1 MHNLRSVGLRIPLL
15 GSKVPSCT
23 RSTEL
28 NAEEEDLSACQS
40 CGAALAVDTRFCQS
54 CGSPTE
60 VRSDIAVSAI
70 ESPAGVAAMSPSG
83 GGRSKTMETNV
94 VGALT
99 YLAGFITGIIFLV
112 LDPYKSNS
120 FVRFHA
126 FQSIFFNVAWVGF
139 WIIWMILSAVL
150 TPLTAGVFGL
160 IALPLML
167 IFTLAGFGIWIFLM
181 YQAYQ
186 QKLFRLP
193 IVGKFAAEQAGVRL

>member
-1 MHNLRSVGLRIPLL
+1 M
-15 GSKVPSCT
+15 
-23 RSTEL
+23 
-28 NAEEEDLSACQS
+28 SACQA
-40 CGAALAVDTRFCQS
+40 CGSALAADTCFCQS

-60 VRSDIAVSAI
+60 LKSEVSVSAI
-70 ESPAGVAAMSPSG
+70 ESPAGVAVISPSG
-83 GGRSKTMETNV
+83 ETGSKTMDTNL

-99 YLAGFITGIIFLV
+99 YLAGFVTGIVFLV

-120 FVRFHA
+120 FIRFHA
-126 FQSIFFNVAWVGF
+126 FQSILFNVAWVIF
-139 WIIWMILSAVL
+139 WIGWMILSAVL

-186 QKLFRLP
+186 QKLFKLP
-193 IVGKFAAEQAGVRL
+193 IVGRFAAEHAGVRL

>member
-1 MHNLRSVGLRIPLL
+1 M
-15 GSKVPSCT
+15 
-23 RSTEL
+23 
-28 NAEEEDLSACQS
+28 SACQA
-40 CGAALAVDTRFCQS
+40 CGTALAEDTRFCQS

-60 VRSDIAVSAI
+60 LRTDVSLAAYGSPTPVVAI
-70 ESPAGVAAMSPSG
+70 PPSG
-83 GGRSKTMETNV
+83 ETGPKTMDTNL

-99 YLAGFITGIIFLV
+99 YLAGFVTGIMFLL

-126 FQSIFFNVAWVGF
+126 FQSIFFNVAWVAF
-139 WIIWMILSAVL
+139 WIVWMILSAVL
-150 TPLTAGVFGL
+150 TPLTAGIFGL

-167 IFTLAGFGIWIFLM
+167 IFTVAGFGIWIFLM

-193 IVGKFAAEQAGVRL
+193 VVGKFAAEHAGVRV

>member
-1 MHNLRSVGLRIPLL
+1 M
-15 GSKVPSCT
+15 
-23 RSTEL
+23 
-28 NAEEEDLSACQS
+28 SACQS
-40 CGAALAVDTRFCQS
+40 CGTALAADTHFCQA
-54 CGSPTE
+54 CGTPAE
-60 VRSDIAVSAI
+60 LRSDALVSAI
-70 ESPAGVAAMSPSG
+70 QTPAGVPVMPTPGETGSKAMD
-83 GGRSKTMETNV
+83 TNL

-126 FQSIFFNVAWVGF
+126 FQSIFFNVACVGF
-139 WIIWMILSAVL
+139 WIVWMILSAVL
-150 TPLTAGVFGL
+150 TPLTAGIFGL

-193 IVGKFAAEQAGVRL
+193 IVGKFAAEQAGVRV